1 MATKKKKVD
10 LFAVEAS
17 EAFAYHDRDHDGK
30 IAAEGIATLMN
41 SMGQYPT
48 QAECQQ
54 LLKEAGVKGPT
65 FSLPHFMA
73 ALKSHQS
80 KTTNFEAEILEA
92 FKAFDHSGSGM
103 ISSEELLRCL
113 TRLGQKMHPQTAA
126 AFVKAANR
134 QGQDMVNYRELARL
148 LTR

>member
-1 MATKKKKVD
+1 V
-10 LFAVEAS
+10 
-17 EAFAYHDRDHDGK
+17 
-30 IAAEGIATLMN
+30 
-41 SMGQYPT
+41 Q
-48 QAECQQ
+48 
-54 LLKEAGVKGPT
+54 
-65 FSLPHFMA
+65 
-73 ALKSHQS
+73 SHQS

-134 QGQDMVNYRELARL
+134 HGQDMVNYRELARL